1 MASQT
6 LTIQVTFDEAS
17 MAALKALTDALT
29 NGTAEPA
36 ETKAATKPKADPKP
50 KAETKPADKPAE
62 TKPAEVKK
70 PAVDRE
76 AIRAELKKLGALE
89 GQAPALEILK
99 KFGAATMGALK
110 EEDFEACLAA
120 VQAAL
125 KTAEERKNAPAA
137 DPLED

>member
-29 NGTAEPA
+29 TNTEPA
-36 ETKAATKPKADPKP
+36 ETKPKDTKPKDTKP
-50 KAETKPADKPAE
+50 KDTKPAE
-62 TKPAEVKK
+62 TKQEKPAEVKK

-125 KTAEERKNAPAA
+125 ATAEERKNAPAK

>member
-1 MASQT
+1 MATQT

-29 NGTAEPA
+29 NKTTQEPA
-36 ETKAATKPKADPKP
+36 EEPAKPAADKKPAAKKTETKP
-50 KAETKPADKPAE
+50 PADKPAE
-62 TKPAEVKK
+62 TKK

-89 GQAPALEILK
+89 GQGPALEILK

-110 EEDFEACLAA
+110 EEDFEACHAA
-120 VQAAL
+120 VVAAL
-125 KTAEERKNAPAA
+125 KTAEEKSNAPAA
-137 DPLED
+137 DPLDA